1 MFGFGKKKE
10 LQLAVDDTAPFV
22 LLPNETVLNGAL
34 RAGID
39 FPHSCKVGGCASC
52 KCQLVSGKV
61 RELTDKAYL
70 LSTEEIREGYIL
82 GCQSVPLSDVVV
94 KLPVN
99 PLAHQH
105 LEGTLVRQAEL
116 THDISEVH
124 IALDAPVRFLPGQ
137 YASVQA
143 LDTEIPARCYSF
155 AHAAGEEGTKE
166 ISFFVRRV
174 PNGRMSH
181 WMLDPSSLN
190 RRVKLNASLGE
201 FHLRPGSGA
210 LVCVAGGSG
219 LAPLIALLEGAAT
232 TDAVKRPVFLLM
244 GARTQRDLYYVP
256 EINALKQR
264 WQAPFEFIPVLSE
277 EPAGSDWR
285 GLRGWVTE
293 ALTPAIT
300 RAGAQGYLCGPPP
313 MIDAC
318 IGIMASQGM
327 EPDAI
332 YFDKFADQSA
342 DTPPPVACPQHST
355 S

>member
-1 MFGFGKKKE
+1 MFGWGKKQA
-10 LQLAVDDTAPFV
+10 LQLTVDDNEPLV
-22 LLPNETVLNGAL
+22 LEKDETVLNGAL
-34 RAGID
+34 RAGIA

-70 LSTEEIREGYIL
+70 LSTEEIRENYIL

-99 PLAHQH
+99 PLANQRTT
-105 LEGTLVRQAEL
+105 GTLVRQTML
-116 THDISEVH
+116 THDIAEVH
-124 IALDAPVRFLPGQ
+124 IALASPLRYLPGQ

-155 AHAAGEEGTKE
+155 AHAAGEEGTRG
-166 ISFFVRRV
+166 ISFFVRKV

-181 WMLDPSSLN
+181 WLLETGSLN
-190 RRVKLNASLGE
+190 RQVAINASLGE
-201 FHLRPGSGA
+201 FHLREGTGA

-219 LAPLIALLEGAAT
+219 LAPLIALLEGAALT
-232 TDAVKRPVFLLM
+232 TAATRPVFLLM
-244 GARTQRDLYYVP
+244 GARTQRDLYYTQ
-256 EINALKQR
+256 EIAALKQR
-264 WQAPFEFIPVLSE
+264 WKAPFEFIPVLSE
-277 EPAGSDWR
+277 EPAGSDWT
-285 GLRGWVTE
+285 GGRGWITE
-293 ALTPAIT
+293 ALTAEIT

-318 IGIMASQGM
+318 VGIMASNGM
-327 EPDAI
+327 TIEDI

-342 DTPPPVACPQHST
+342 AK
-355 S
+355 